1 MPDVRHK
8 LVDEGAPLDLF
19 LLRQSE
25 IEAHVPEALA
35 QIDPAANQALA
46 IPAIAV
52 LEAAERAGVP
62 GAATLKQKFAGA
74 SKVVGAL
81 TRKPPGRH

>member
-1 MPDVRHK
+1 MSASETRA
-8 LVDEGAPLDLF
+8 LARSLLDLCKA
-19 LLRQSE
+19 RPSNYP
-25 IEAHVPEALA
+25 AVVEALA

-62 GAATLKQKFAGA
+62 SAATLKQKFAGA